1 MVAFAAILISRQSPG
16 LLEPDSRLTF
26 LTMCFTPLKV
36 SVPATTANL
45 GAGFDCLGLAL
56 ALRNEI
62 DVRPSDTPR
71 ICVEGEGKESLLTN
85 LDNLVWKTFCKA
97 FQQMDREPPAVEVR
111 CGNRIPLARGLGSSA
126 AVRVA
131 ALMAANEIA
140 GRPFD
145 NDRVLQIAAT
155 EEGHPD
161 NVAPAL
167 YGGMVVCGRD
177 GDRIITRRFE
187 PASGIRVVLLI
198 PDRTLETEEARK
210 ILPKTFSMADSVSNL
225 QNTALT
231 TFAFLTGDYAVL
243 STSLHDRLHQPYR
256 KTLIPGFDRTLEA
269 AREAGAYGAA
279 LSGAGPTL
287 AAFTDRNEEA
297 VAQAMQEAFAES
309 GGGESRTAVVE
320 IDLLGAFVSAL
331 PD

>member
-1 MVAFAAILISRQSPG
+1 MS
-16 LLEPDSRLTF
+16 
-26 LTMCFTPLKV
+26 FTPLKV

-71 ICVEGEGKESLLTN
+71 IRVEGEGKEALPAS
-85 LDNLVWKTFCKA
+85 LDNLVWRTFCKG
-97 FQQMDREPPAVEVR
+97 FQQMDREPPAVEIL

-126 AVRVA
+126 AVRIA

-140 GRPFD
+140 GQPFD
-145 NDRVLQIAAT
+145 NDRILQIAAA

-167 YGGMVVCGRD
+167 FGGMVVCGRD
-177 GDRIITRRFE
+177 GDRTVTRRFE

-198 PDRTLETEEARK
+198 PEMTLETEEARR
-210 ILPKTFSMADSVSNL
+210 ILPDTCSMADSVSNL

-231 TFAFLTGDYAVL
+231 TFAFLTGDYGVL

-256 KTLIPGFDRTLEA
+256 KALIPGFDRTLEA
-269 AREAGAYGAA
+269 AREAGAHGAA
-279 LSGAGPTL
+279 LSGAGPTM

-297 VAQAMQEAFAES
+297 VAEAMQAAFAES
-309 GGGESRTAVVE
+309 GGGGSRTAVVE
-320 IDLLGAFVSAL
+320 VDLLGAFVSAL
-331 PD
+331 PE